1 MGIEVPTNVKVLSA
15 DFKELFVEV
24 CVEVNRLSNLYADIN
39 RLRAI
44 VDRQGGGK
52 SSTLSTTKF
61 FRVTSGGTSQVV
73 FDDIAAYEYQG
84 TAFDVAWQGN
94 QLVVQNEISIN
105 AYDLAVNDNIPN
117 TYPPGTNLVR
127 DPLAEGTVVMC
138 KELEGGYYVFSSV
151 MPRFSV
157 QC

>member
-1 MGIEVPTNVKVLSA
+1 MGIEVPTNFKVLSS
-15 DFKELFVEV
+15 DFKELFIEV
-24 CVEVNRLSNLYADIN
+24 CTEVNRLSNLYADIN

-44 VDRQGGGK
+44 VDRQSSGK
-52 SSTLSTTKF
+52 AAASSVKF
-61 FRVTSGGTSQVV
+61 FRVASGGTSQVV
-73 FDDIAAYEYQG
+73 FDDIATYEYQG
-84 TAFDVAWQGN
+84 TVFDVAWQGN

-105 AYDLAVNDNIPN
+105 AYDLAVNDNAPN
-117 TYPPGTNLVR
+117 TYPPSTNLSR
-127 DPLAEGTVVMC
+127 DPLDEGTVVMC